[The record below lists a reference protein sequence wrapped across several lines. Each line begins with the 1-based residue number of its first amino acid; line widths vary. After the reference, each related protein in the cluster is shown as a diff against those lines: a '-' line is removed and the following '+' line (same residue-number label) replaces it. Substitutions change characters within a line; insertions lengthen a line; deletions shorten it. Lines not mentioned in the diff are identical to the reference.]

1 MPDSGAV
8 AAVVERRPGR
18 PRDTALEST
27 VLSATV
33 ELLLE
38 RDTRDVTVSAITERS
53 GVSRAALYRRW
64 SSREELI
71 AAALDSVRSS
81 IGFRRKDTTLET
93 ILASYEEAAI
103 DVEGRVGA
111 LVKKRVAM
119 GLENDELRALSW
131 NRHVSRRREPIAA
144 EIRRGISAGELAQD
158 VDVEAMIDLING
170 LYYYQFVVRP
180 PGSDAASIAETKERV
195 RNAVK
200 MVWEGALRR

>member
-1 MPDSGAV
+1 MPDT
-8 AAVVERRPGR
+8 AVVADRRPGR

-27 VLSATV
+27 VLSSTV

-103 DVEGRVGA
+103 DVDGKVGA

-144 EIRRGISAGELAQD
+144 EIRHGITSGELSPD
-158 VDVEAMIDLING
+158 VDVESMIDLING

-180 PGSDAASIAETKERV
+180 AGTDAASIAETRERV

-200 MVWEGALRR
+200 LVWDGALRR

>member
-1 MPDSGAV
+1 MPDSVAV
-8 AAVVERRPGR
+8 ADRRPGR
-18 PRDTALEST
+18 PRDTALESS
-27 VLSATV
+27 VLSSTV

-38 RDTRDVTVSAITERS
+38 RDTREVTISAITERS

-81 IGFRRKDTTLET
+81 IGFRRRDTALET

-144 EIRRGISAGELAQD
+144 EIRHGITSGELSPD

-180 PGSDAASIAETKERV
+180 AGSDAASIAETRERV

-200 MVWEGALRR
+200 LVWDGALRRQP